1 MTPQLSIVKTRFA
14 KASLRPRCARHRS
27 WGATCLFPNAC
38 VGHSASQLMR
48 WTLSFPIDA
57 LDTQLPSSRDGSS
70 SKIQVAALSFTLF
83 AAGFQQSCPL
93 QLVHLPGFT
102 GWCQSI
108 IAVGITPSLAVPL
121 SKPIQVA
128 QVHNPGAQGCWLS
141 ASHSRPFKG
150 GNLRGADLY
159 TALQVANKGGN
170 LRLRPRRRLTL
181 FTGTFQRC
189 SYLRGDLS
197 NTGYDSWC
205 SLVRRRLLHS

>member
-1 MTPQLSIVKTRFA
+1 MLALDTQLPNRRA
-14 KASLRPRCARHRS
+14 
-27 WGATCLFPNAC
+27 GALTFPM
-38 VGHSASQLMR
+38 G
-48 WTLSFPIDA
+48 A

-128 QVHNPGAQGCWLS
+128 
-141 ASHSRPFKG
+141 
-150 GNLRGADLY
+150 
-159 TALQVANKGGN
+159 NKGGN